1 MAAAKS
7 DRYEAGLG
15 VRRRTLGDEYV
26 NAALNSASDFT
37 RPFQEFVT
45 EYAWGNVWAQP
56 GLEPRE
62 RSLVTLA
69 ILAAMNQH
77 DELRLHLQAARRNG
91 CTPEEIRATLFH
103 VAAYAG
109 LPAAVNAF
117 KIASQVLSELD
128 ASSGNE

>member
-1 MAAAKS
+1 MNASKS
-7 DRYEAGLG
+7 ERYEEGLS
-15 VRRRTLGDEYV
+15 VRRRTLGEDYV
-26 NAALNSASDFT
+26 NAALNAASDFT

-62 RSLVTLA
+62 RSLVTVA

-77 DELRLHLQAARRNG
+77 DELKLHLQAARRNG
-91 CTPEEIRATLFH
+91 CTPEEIQATLFH

-109 LPAAVNAF
+109 LPSAVNAF
-117 KIASQVLSELD
+117 KIAQQVLSEPA
-128 ASSGNE
+128 ASSGKT